1 MSETMSSM
9 DKAVYYCNLAELIG
23 AYHKKNNNTMGDI
36 KTVVDKIAYTPVDR
50 IFAEICS
57 LNAAVSEALDA
68 YKNNLKTQVEALLN
82 FKKKDGEAAVA
93 SKCNEALTAL
103 ESTHS
108 IEFSYIVP
116 DRGGNENFSK
126 QLADQFQI
134 TAKEIGV
141 NRKNFIDSVA
151 EAYGKLSNVDAAF
164 HSNQKSLCA
173 KVEAICNETV
183 KKLNIIS
190 GTNVDEVMTA
200 LQKHEEEMQ
209 SAMASFNADLS
220 GVKTDSP
227 MEA

>member
-9 DKAVYYCNLAELIG
+9 DKAIYYCNLAELIG
-23 AYHKKNNNTMGDI
+23 TYHKKNNNSMSEI

-57 LNAAVSEALDA
+57 LSTAVGEALDA
-68 YKNNLKTQVEALLN
+68 YRNNLKTQVEALLE

-93 SKCNEALTAL
+93 SKCNEALSAL
-103 ESTHS
+103 EGVHA
-108 IEFSYIVP
+108 IEFSYSVP
-116 DRGGNENFSK
+116 DRGGNENFNK
-126 QLADQFQI
+126 ALCDQFQS

-141 NRKNFIDSVA
+141 NRKNFIDGVA
-151 EAYGKLSNVDAAF
+151 EAYSKLANVDEAF

-173 KVEAICNETV
+173 KVEGVCNETV

-200 LQKHEEEMQ
+200 LQKHAEEM
-209 SAMASFNADLS
+209 SAAMSGFNADLS
-220 GVKTDSP
+220 GVKTTSP